1 MPEILKNW
9 NPENRFKVSLLSS
22 QQWVKLSTVMTD
34 CLMTAS
40 YIELN
45 KHNTFFRQITSRR
58 MYSTAT
64 TNGQRMNKY
73 MVIQKSYLYQICII
87 YDN

>member
-1 MPEILKNW
+1 MI
-9 NPENRFKVSLLSS
+9 
-22 QQWVKLSTVMTD
+22 
-34 CLMTAS
+34 AS

-45 KHNTFFRQITSRR
+45 KQNTFFRQITSRR

-64 TNGQRMNKY
+64 TNGQRTNKY